1 MNDGDNERLDRIA
14 AILALAHRGAIAEA
28 KSEIRKDALNVA
40 ILDAC
45 SSGWAPAGKIWDEV
59 AKGSKASRS
68 TFKRR
73 IAELVAEGALF
84 RQGNPP
90 AVTYRSSGLV

>member
-1 MNDGDNERLDRIA
+1 VSQGDGERLDRIA
-14 AILALAHRGAIAEA
+14 AILALANRAVIAEA
-28 KSEIRKDALNVA
+28 KREIREDDLNVA

-45 SSGWAPAGKIWDEV
+45 SSDWAPAGEIWEQV
-59 AKGSKASRS
+59 TKKSNASRS

-84 RQGNPP
+84 RQGNAP
-90 AVTYRSSGLV
+90 AVTYRLSGLV

>member
-1 MNDGDNERLDRIA
+1 MSQSDSERLDRIA
-14 AILALAHRGAIAEA
+14 AILAIANRAAIAEA
-28 KSEIRKDALNVA
+28 KREIREDKLNVA
-40 ILDAC
+40 ILEAC
-45 SSGWAPAGKIWDEV
+45 SSEWAPAGDIWEKV
-59 AKGSKASRS
+59 TKTSNASRS

-84 RQGNPP
+84 RQGNAP

>member
-1 MNDGDNERLDRIA
+1 MSQGDGERLDRIA
-14 AILALAHRGAIAEA
+14 AILALANRAAIAEA
-28 KSEIRKDALNVA
+28 RREIREDELNVA

-45 SSGWAPAGKIWDEV
+45 SSDWAPAGEIWEKV
-59 AKGSKASRS
+59 TKKSKASRS

>member
-1 MNDGDNERLDRIA
+1 MIQNEGEQLDRIA
-14 AILALAHRGAIAEA
+14 AILALANRTAIAAA
-28 KSEIRKDALNVA
+28 KQEIREDELNVA
-40 ILDAC
+40 ILGAC
-45 SSGWAPAGKIWDEV
+45 SSEWAAAGEIWEKV
-59 AKGSKASRS
+59 TKKSKASRS

-90 AVTYRSSGLV
+90 AITYRLSGLV

>member
-1 MNDGDNERLDRIA
+1 MSDPVVERLDRVA
-14 AILALAHRGAIAEA
+14 AILALANRSAIAE
-28 KSEIRKDALNVA
+28 SRQEIRGDDLNVA

-45 SSGWAPAGKIWDEV
+45 SSDWAPAGEIWKKV
-59 AKGSKASRS
+59 SKKSKTSRS

-73 IAELVAEGALF
+73 ITELVAEGALF